1 MQKCYKNIKFVSS
14 SRFAKKVIIKNTID
28 MKMQNQVKSLYQAP
42 KVEFIELY
50 SEGVLCASE
59 EKELEDLFEHMGKWG
74 N

>member
-1 MQKCYKNIKFVSS
+1 
-14 SRFAKKVIIKNTID
+14 